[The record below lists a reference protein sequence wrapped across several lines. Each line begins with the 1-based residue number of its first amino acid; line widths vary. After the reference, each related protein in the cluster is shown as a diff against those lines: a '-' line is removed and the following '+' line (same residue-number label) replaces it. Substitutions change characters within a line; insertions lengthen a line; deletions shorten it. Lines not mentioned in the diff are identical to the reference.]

1 MFKLYMPADSLLLAA
16 AELDELDER
25 LGYTAGAECVAI
37 GDIDKLDCGDT
48 GELEG

>member
-16 AELDELDER
+16 DELDER

-37 GDIDKLDCGDT
+37 GDIDKLDRGDA
-48 GELEG
+48 GEVEG